1 MAATF
6 VLLYTIQNV
15 PSYVYF
21 GLLLSFLSLLLF
33 HFNMSRSKDN
43 SHKLPSNLNLHAYS
57 FFDQHT
63 LENWTLENYYHFYKR
78 KINPNSNYNTIIRYY
93 SQDIEIIRTNKN
105 VDEGVRRA
113 TTALKSSVVW
123 SYSP

>member
-1 MAATF
+1 MAATPYPF
-6 VLLYTIQNV
+6 TRYKNA
-15 PSYVYF
+15 PYYVYF
-21 GLLLSFLSLLLF
+21 GHFLSFLPLLLF
-33 HFNMSRSKDN
+33 HFNMSTSKDN

-63 LENWTLENYYHFYKR
+63 LENWTLENYYRFYKR
-78 KINPNSNYNTIIRYY
+78 KINPSSNYNTILRYY

-113 TTALKSSVVW
+113 TTALKNSVV
-123 SYSP
+123 